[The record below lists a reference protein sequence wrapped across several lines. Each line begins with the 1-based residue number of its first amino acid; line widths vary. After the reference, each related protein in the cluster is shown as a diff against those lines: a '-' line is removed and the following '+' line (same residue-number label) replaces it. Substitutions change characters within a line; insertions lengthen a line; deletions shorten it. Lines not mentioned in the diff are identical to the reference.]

1 MAEIDTEQLLG
12 DIESELRKQHIDVQ
26 GLIQGIQLENPR
38 LYQILM
44 ELNGG
49 LLTMQEEIFPLII
62 KDRLPTTIGEILLQ
76 PASFTFAF
84 QPTSVRFFWS
94 QVEHAFGYEIRQGLV
109 WETATF
115 RVRTASLQVDLDPL
129 LSGSYYF
136 LIKTINTAGEYS
148 VDARSVLVDV
158 PQISAVVLAREVID
172 NNVLL
177 RWTLPTSTFRIL
189 HYEVSK
195 GSVVAGLVD
204 SNFFVVFENVAGTYV
219 YSVVGIDVAGN
230 RGLPASITVQV
241 ASPPDYAL
249 QDKRVSRL
257 LGPKEDILRIPPLEN
272 LQVNPYLLGPWFSTT
287 WEQHFVG
294 NNWDQISDQLE
305 ADYTIYIQPTDLN
318 GKYEEYIDYGTV
330 ISNVIVTVAFNFNL
344 HVQDVAVIIEM
355 SSSLDN
361 ANWTPVVTGSSQYF
375 PTMRH
380 LFIRLKWEASSD
392 RALLELWNLSI
403 SISVKRENDGG
414 EIYATYNAV
423 GDPGTYVTFKKP
435 FKDVESIT
443 CTTKTTT
450 EPYYAVFDF
459 ADVPNPLGFYVW
471 VFDSSGNRVKQ
482 TVDWKARGIV

>member
-1 MAEIDTEQLLG
+1 MSEIDTQALLG

-49 LLTMQEEIFPLII
+49 LLSVQEEIFPLII
-62 KDRLPTTIGEILLQ
+62 KDRLPTNIAGIL
-76 PASFTFAF
+76 PAPPSFTFAF

-94 QVEHAFGYEIRQGLV
+94 QVEQAFGYEIREGLL
-109 WETATF
+109 WDTATF
-115 RVRTASLQVDLDPL
+115 RVRTASLQVDLDAL

-136 LIKTINTAGEYS
+136 LIKTINSAGEYS
-148 VDARSVLVDV
+148 DDPRSILVDV
-158 PQISAVVLAREVID
+158 PAISSVILAREVID

-177 RWTLPTSTFRIL
+177 RWTLPSSTFRIL
-189 HYEVSK
+189 YYEVSK
-195 GSVVAGLVD
+195 SGVVIAQVD
-204 SNFFVVFENVAGTYV
+204 STFFSTFENVAGTYV
-219 YSVVGIDVAGN
+219 YSVLAVDVAGN
-230 RGLPASITVQV
+230 RGAPADITVQV

-249 QDKRVSRL
+249 QDKRTSQL
-257 LGPKEDILRIPPLEN
+257 LGPRVDLIRQPAIPS
-272 LQVNPYLLGPWFSTT
+272 LLGPWFPTT
-287 WEQHFVG
+287 WEEHFVN

-318 GKYEEYIDYGTV
+318 GTYEEYIDYGTV

-344 HVQDVAVIIEM
+344 IVQDVAVTIEM

-361 ANWTPVVTGSSQYF
+361 ATWTPVVSGASQYF
-375 PTMRH
+375 PSLRH
-380 LFIRLKWEASSD
+380 LYLRLKWDALDD
-392 RALLELWNLSI
+392 RSLLELWHLTI

-414 EIYATYNAV
+414 EVYATYNAV
-423 GDPGTYVTFKKP
+423 DDPGTYVAFTKP

-443 CTTKTTT
+443 CTTKSVT
-450 EPYYAVFDF
+450 EPFYAIFDF
-459 ADVPNPLGFYVW
+459 ADVPNPLGFSVY
-471 VFDSSGNRVKQ
+471 VFDSSGNRVKR